1 MTKRGALQTLGNL
14 TILKA
19 KKNSELQNESWND
32 KKQRYRSGSY
42 NEIQLSENNCWGE
55 TQIMDRGRAMLS
67 FMETL
72 IDGLSFSEE
81 DKIEILQPYKS
92 KNLQL

>member
-1 MTKRGALQTLGNL
+1 
-14 TILKA
+14 
-19 KKNSELQNESWND
+19 
-32 KKQRYRSGSY
+32 
-42 NEIQLSENNCWGE
+42 
-55 TQIMDRGRAMLS
+55 MLS